1 KRIDVGSKRTDVGS
15 KRIDIGSKRIDAG
28 SKRID
33 DGSKRTDAGSK
44 RIDAGSK
51 RIDAGSKRTDIG
63 TKRTDAGTRRI
74 DAGPNRIDAGS
85 KRADIATVSLQFSPL
100 SAARCYQAPAKV
112 RSALEASAT
121 VVSIPAVQSITR
133 VGPAT
138 TNAAIVQFSV
148 AFTEPVVN
156 VATDDFTATTGGGLT
171 GASVVGVT
179 GSGPYTVSVNTGS
192 GDGTIRLDVNGT
204 TATINDPARNALT
217 ASFTTGGG
225 DT

>member
-1 KRIDVGSKRTDVGS
+1 M
-15 KRIDIGSKRIDAG
+15 
-28 SKRID
+28 
-33 DGSKRTDAGSK
+33 
-44 RIDAGSK
+44 
-51 RIDAGSKRTDIG
+51 
-63 TKRTDAGTRRI
+63 
-74 DAGPNRIDAGS
+74 
-85 KRADIATVSLQFSPL
+85 
-100 SAARCYQAPAKV
+100 
-112 RSALEASAT
+112 
-121 VVSIPAVQSITR
+121 QSITR

-204 TATINDPARNALT
+204 TATINDPASNALT
-217 ASFTTGGG
+217 ASFTTGDVDTIDKTAPTVQSITRIGAATTNATSVQFTVTFSEPVLNVDSADFTVTATGG
-225 DT
+225 VTGASVTASPAAGRTRSP